1 MARGGINK
9 ALVIEARETLLNRG
23 ENPSIDAIRVELGN
37 TGSKSTIHRYLK
49 EIEDESSARLDDEA
63 LLSEPIKTLIS
74 KLTATLRQEA
84 HSIVE
89 ANKEQNQHREQ
100 VLKARIAELESIVDS
115 QDKTLSTKEEALQDQ
130 LVQLDE
136 RKSSEDKLAAE
147 LGEAKQAI
155 IEQNAIIKEKQSH
168 IDSLEE
174 KHRHSRDAM
183 EHYRQSVKEQRE
195 QDQRNHEQQLHQLQA
210 EIRTLNQTLS
220 IKQNDITGLNKDNG
234 RLVAEISAA
243 QKTLAELQA
252 ESRKHQTQ
260 IDAQASENKVLEDKI
275 QKNERY
281 VSELESLKKE
291 HKALAEWKEKSLLAQ
306 AKLEAEVA
314 VKNELVERLLEE
326 KSKNFGGPVG
336 KEYGSPD
343 CEYD

>member
-74 KLTATLRQEA
+74 KLATTLRQEA

-89 ANKEQNQHREQ
+89 DNKEQNQHREQ
-100 VLKARIAELESIVDS
+100 TLKARITELESIVDS

-130 LVQLDE
+130 LALLDE
-136 RKSSEDKLAAE
+136 RKSSEDKLGAE

-195 QDQRNHEQQLHQLQA
+195 QDQRNHEQQLHHLQA
-210 EIRTLNQTLS
+210 EIRALNQTLS
-220 IKQNDITGLNKDNG
+220 VKQNDITGLNKDNG
-234 RLVAEISAA
+234 RLVAEIRAA
-243 QKTLAELQA
+243 QKALAELQA
-252 ESRKHQTQ
+252 ESRKHQAK
-260 IDAQASENKVLEDKI
+260 IDAQASENNVLEDKI

-281 VSELESLKKE
+281 VSELESLKKK
-291 HKALAEWKEKSLLAQ
+291 HKALTEWKEKSLLTQ

>member
-9 ALVIEARETLLNRG
+9 ALVIEARDTLLNRG

-49 EIEDESSARLDDEA
+49 EIEEESSARLDDEA
-63 LLSEPIKTLIS
+63 LLSEPIKALIS
-74 KLTATLRQEA
+74 KLTATLRQET

-89 ANKEQNQHREQ
+89 INNEQNQHREQ
-100 VLKARIAELESIVDS
+100 AFKARITELEGIVDS
-115 QDKTLSTKEEALQDQ
+115 QEKTLSTKEEALQDQ
-130 LVQLDE
+130 LVQLGE
-136 RKSSEDKLAAE
+136 RKSLEDRLSAE
-147 LGEAKQAI
+147 LAEGKQVI
-155 IEQNAIIKEKQSH
+155 TEQNAIVSEKQSH

-195 QDQRNHEQQLHQLQA
+195 QDQRNHDQQLHQLQA
-210 EIRTLNQTLS
+210 EIRALNQTLS

-234 RLVAEISAA
+234 RLVAEISAI

-252 ESRKHQTQ
+252 EARKFKVL
-260 IDAQASENKVLEDKI
+260 IDTQASENKVLEDKI
-275 QKNERY
+275 QKNESY
-281 VSELESLKKE
+281 FSELESLKAQCKT
-291 HKALAEWKEKSLLAQ
+291 LSEWKEKSLLAN

-336 KEYGSPD
+336 KEYGGPD
-343 CEYD
+343 CEFD

>member
-23 ENPSIDAIRVELGN
+23 ENPSIDAIRVALGN

-63 LLSEPIKTLIS
+63 LLSESIKSLIS

-89 ANKEQNQHREQ
+89 SNNEQSQHREQ
-100 VLKARIAELESIVDS
+100 ALKARIAELEGIVDS
-115 QDKTLSTKEEALQDQ
+115 QEKTLSTKEKALQDQ
-130 LVQLDE
+130 LILLDE
-136 RKSSEDKLAAE
+136 RKSSENKLGAE
-147 LGEAKQAI
+147 LGDAKQAI

-210 EIRTLNQTLS
+210 EIRALNQTLS
-220 IKQNDITGLNKDNG
+220 VKQNDITNLNKENG
-234 RLVAEISAA
+234 RLVAEISSTK
-243 QKTLAELQA
+243 KTLAELQA
-252 ESRKHQTQ
+252 ECRKHQAI
-260 IDAQASENKVLEDKI
+260 IDAQVSENTALMNEV
-275 QKNERY
+275 QKNKSY

-291 HKALAEWKEKSLLAQ
+291 HKALTEWKEKSLLAQ

>member
-9 ALVIEARETLLNRG
+9 ALVIEARDTLLNRG

-63 LLSEPIKTLIS
+63 LLSEPIKSLIS

-89 ANKEQNQHREQ
+89 SSKEQNQHREQ
-100 VLKARIAELESIVDS
+100 ALKARIIELESIVAS
-115 QDKTLSTKEEALQDQ
+115 QEKTLSTKEEALQDQ
-130 LVQLDE
+130 LVQLGE
-136 RKSSEDKLAAE
+136 RKSSEDKLGAE
-147 LGEAKQAI
+147 LAEAKQAI

-210 EIRTLNQTLS
+210 EVRALNQTLS
-220 IKQNDITGLNKDNG
+220 VKQNDITGLNKDNG

-252 ESRKHQTQ
+252 ESRKHLAQ
-260 IDAQASENKVLEDKI
+260 IDSQASENKVLKDKI
-275 QKNERY
+275 QKNESY
-281 VSELESLKKE
+281 ISELELLKNE
-291 HKALAEWKEKSLLAQ
+291 LQTLVEWKEKSLLAQ

-314 VKNELVERLLEE
+314 VKNGLVERLLEE
-326 KSKNFGGPVG
+326 KSKNFGGPAG

-343 CEYD
+343 CECD

>member
-9 ALVIEARETLLNRG
+9 ALVIDARDTLLNRG

-49 EIEDESSARLDDEA
+49 EIEEESSARLDDEA

-89 ANKEQNQHREQ
+89 SNNDKNQHREQ
-100 VLKARIAELESIVDS
+100 ALKTRITELEGTVAS
-115 QDKTLSTKEEALQDQ
+115 QENALKTKEEALQDQ
-130 LVQLDE
+130 LAQLGE
-136 RKSSEDKLAAE
+136 RKSSESKLGAE
-147 LGEAKQAI
+147 LAEAKQAI

-210 EIRTLNQTLS
+210 EIRALSQTLS
-220 IKQNDITGLNKDNG
+220 VKQNDITGLNKDNG
-234 RLVAEISAA
+234 RLVAEISAV

-252 ESRKHQTQ
+252 ESRKHQAQ
-260 IDAQASENKVLEDKI
+260 IDTQKSENKVLEDKI
-275 QKNERY
+275 QKNESY
-281 VSELESLKKE
+281 ASELESLKKE
-291 HKALAEWKEKSLLAQ
+291 HKTLTEWKEKSLLAQ

>member
-9 ALVIEARETLLNRG
+9 ALVIEAREILLNRG
-23 ENPSIDAIRVELGN
+23 ENPSIDAVRVELGN

-49 EIEDESSARLDDEA
+49 EIEEETSARLDDET
-63 LLSEPIKTLIS
+63 LLSEPIKALIG

-84 HSIVE
+84 HSVVE
-89 ANKEQNQHREQ
+89 SNNEQNQHREQ
-100 VLKARIAELESIVDS
+100 SLKARITELESTVDS
-115 QDKTLSTKEEALQDQ
+115 QEKTLSTKEEALQDL

-136 RKSSEDKLAAE
+136 RKSSEDKLMAS

-155 IEQNAIIKEKQSH
+155 IKQNAIIKEKQSH
-168 IDSLEE
+168 INSLEE

-195 QDQRNHEQQLHQLQA
+195 QDQRYHEQQLHQLQA
-210 EIRTLNQTLS
+210 EIRALNQTLS
-220 IKQNDITGLNKDNG
+220 VKQSDITGLNKDNG
-234 RLVAEISAA
+234 RLVAEISGA
-243 QKTLAELQA
+243 QKALAKLQA
-252 ESRKHQTQ
+252 ESRKHHVQ
-260 IDAQASENKVLEDKI
+260 IDAQVSENKALKNEI
-275 QKNERY
+275 QKNESHA
-281 VSELESLKKE
+281 SELESLKKE
-291 HKALAEWKEKSLLAQ
+291 HKALTEWKEKSLLVQ

>member
-9 ALVIEARETLLNRG
+9 ALVIEARDTLLNRG

-49 EIEDESSARLDDEA
+49 EIEEESSARLDDEA
-63 LLSEPIKTLIS
+63 LLSEPIKALIS

-89 ANKEQNQHREQ
+89 SNKEQNQHREQ
-100 VLKARIAELESIVDS
+100 ALKARITELEGIVAS
-115 QDKTLSTKEEALQDQ
+115 QEKTLNTKEEALQEK
-130 LVQLDE
+130 LVELGE
-136 RKSSEDKLAAE
+136 RKSLEGRLSSELA
-147 LGEAKQAI
+147 EAKQAI
-155 IEQNAIIKEKQSH
+155 TEQNAIVTEKQSH

-174 KHRHSRDAM
+174 KHRHNRDAM

-210 EIRTLNQTLS
+210 EIRALNQTLS
-220 IKQNDITGLNKDNG
+220 VKQNDITGLNKDNG

-252 ESRKHQTQ
+252 ESRKNHAQ
-260 IDAQASENKVLEDKI
+260 IDAQASENNVL
-275 QKNERY
+275 KNEIKKNESHI
-281 VSELESLKKE
+281 SELELLRKK
-291 HKALAEWKEKSLLAQ
+291 HKALTEWKEKSLLAQ

-314 VKNELVERLLEE
+314 VKNELVERLLKE

-336 KEYGSPD
+336 KECGSPD

>member
-9 ALVIEARETLLNRG
+9 ALVIDARDTLLSRG

-49 EIEDESSARLDDEA
+49 EIEEESSVRLDDEA
-63 LLSEPIKTLIS
+63 LLSEPIKILIS

-89 ANKEQNQHREQ
+89 SNNEQNQHREQ
-100 VLKARIAELESIVDS
+100 ALKTRITELEGIVAS
-115 QDKTLSTKEEALQDQ
+115 QEKMLGTKEEALQDQ
-130 LVQLDE
+130 LVQLGE
-136 RKSSEDKLAAE
+136 RKSSEDKVSAE
-147 LGEAKQAI
+147 LAGAKQAI

-168 IDSLEE
+168 VDSLEE

-195 QDQRNHEQQLHQLQA
+195 QDQRNHEQQLHHLQA
-210 EIRTLNQTLS
+210 EIRALNQTLS
-220 IKQNDITGLNKDNG
+220 VKQNDITGLNKDNG
-234 RLVAEISAA
+234 RLVAEISAV

-252 ESRKHQTQ
+252 ESRKHQAL
-260 IDAQASENKVLEDKI
+260 IDSQASENKALKDKI
-275 QKNERY
+275 QKNESY
-281 VSELESLKKE
+281 ISELEPLKNE
-291 HKALAEWKEKSLLAQ
+291 HKTLIEWKEKSLLAQ

-326 KSKNFGGPVG
+326 KNKNFGGPVG

-343 CEYD
+343 CE

>member
-9 ALVIEARETLLNRG
+9 ALVIEARETLLNKG

-136 RKSSEDKLAAE
+136 RKSSEDKLAA
-147 LGEAKQAI
+147 
-155 IEQNAIIKEKQSH
+155 
-168 IDSLEE
+168 
-174 KHRHSRDAM
+174 
-183 EHYRQSVKEQRE
+183 
-195 QDQRNHEQQLHQLQA
+195 
-210 EIRTLNQTLS
+210 
-220 IKQNDITGLNKDNG
+220 
-234 RLVAEISAA
+234 
-243 QKTLAELQA
+243 
-252 ESRKHQTQ
+252 
-260 IDAQASENKVLEDKI
+260 
-275 QKNERY
+275 
-281 VSELESLKKE
+281 
-291 HKALAEWKEKSLLAQ
+291 
-306 AKLEAEVA
+306 
-314 VKNELVERLLEE
+314 
-326 KSKNFGGPVG
+326 
-336 KEYGSPD
+336 
-343 CEYD
+343 

>member
-9 ALVIEARETLLNRG
+9 VLVIEARETLLNRG

-84 HSIVE
+84 HSIIE
-89 ANKEQNQHREQ
+89 SSNEQNQHREH
-100 VLKARIAELESIVDS
+100 VLKARITELEGIVDS
-115 QDKTLSTKEEALQDQ
+115 QEKVLCTKEEALQYQ
-130 LVQLDE
+130 LALLDE
-136 RKSSEDKLAAE
+136 RKSSEDKLGTE

-155 IEQNAIIKEKQSH
+155 IEQNAIIREKQSH

-210 EIRTLNQTLS
+210 EIRALSQTLS
-220 IKQNDITGLNKDNG
+220 VKQNDITGLNKDNG

-243 QKTLAELQA
+243 QKALTELRA
-252 ESRKHQTQ
+252 ESRKHQAQ

-291 HKALAEWKEKSLLAQ
+291 HKALTEWKEKSLLVQ

-336 KEYGSPD
+336 KEYGGPD